1 MLNWGGIC
9 ICTQKALRP
18 FCFRYLHLLTADSSG
33 FGFFQTLETRTVSV
47 TMSAVFKHLL
57 LFEGIKI
64 SKATQHVAKIPSFFI
79 SCIKFV

>member
-47 TMSAVFKHLL
+47 TMFVCNVW
-57 LFEGIKI
+57 
-64 SKATQHVAKIPSFFI
+64 QHVAKIPSFFI
-79 SCIKFV
+79 SRIKFV